1 MKRSALEGRKLI
13 WINHTYRSSKRIA
26 CFVAIETCYSH
37 TLFFVVFTL
46 DLAPFRARRRGRPFP
61 GVKTWLKP
69 RAESSR
75 PLRGEEPFQR
85 NPHFRSK
92 GSCREPVI
100 RVFPYPFKKGLAQIN
115 WCFALQFWTRQ
126 AVKEEVLILAELT
139 RNLAGPTTGG
149 AL

>member
-1 MKRSALEGRKLI
+1 MSEWTNRAVGISTNGGAVELHAVKAFG
-13 WINHTYRSSKRIA
+13 
-26 CFVAIETCYSH
+26 CYYPPRG
-37 TLFFVVFTL
+37 TKF
-46 DLAPFRARRRGRPFP
+46 LAMPANI
-61 GVKTWLKP
+61 V
-69 RAESSR
+69 
-75 PLRGEEPFQR
+75 FQR

-100 RVFPYPFKKGLAQIN
+100 RVFPYPFKKGLAQIS

>member
-1 MKRSALEGRKLI
+1 MNGAENFSRCRRCSRQYTAGYERPVASCPSGRNRCPSGLIALLE
-13 WINHTYRSSKRIA
+13 
-26 CFVAIETCYSH
+26 
-37 TLFFVVFTL
+37 
-46 DLAPFRARRRGRPFP
+46 FRQ
-61 GVKTWLKP
+61 T
-69 RAESSR
+69 ESSR
-75 PLRGEEPFQR
+75 ITRGESFRLLLPSARHKEEFLAMPADIVFQR
-85 NPHFRSK
+85 DPHLRSK